1 MNNDQDK
8 KKKIIYCC
16 NCGQIGHIYKN
27 CTEPITSY
35 GIILMKIDIPNG
47 NNIIKNI
54 LKKEKIEIESIN
66 QDDQVNIINS
76 DQLSLFYKLKEGIK
90 FLIIRRKHTLGYIEF
105 IRGRYKIDNID
116 GIIYLF
122 QQMTK
127 EEIDNINK
135 NSFKKLWNNLWSN
148 NSSINNYENEYI
160 QSKNKFDKLKNN
172 QTFLDFSFYI
182 NNVSPLWK
190 HSEWCF
196 PKGRRNYMEDNKECA
211 CREFKEETCIEK
223 KSFKIID
230 NFKPLEENLIGT
242 NGIKYRHI
250 YYFSIVNKEIKV
262 SIDEN
267 NKQQS
272 SEIGDIGW
280 YTYEE
285 LINLFRPY
293 HSERRTITTKIYL
306 LIVNL
311 ILNKENIK

>member
-127 EEIDNINK
+127 EEINNINIS
-135 NSFKKLWNNLWSN
+135 NFNNLWNDLWSS

-172 QTFLDFSFYI
+172 QTYLDFSFYI
-182 NNVSPLWK
+182 NNVNPLWK
-190 HSEWCF
+190 HPEWCF

-211 CREFKEETCIEK
+211 CREFKEDK
-223 KSFKIID
+223 
-230 NFKPLEENLIGT
+230 
-242 NGIKYRHI
+242 
-250 YYFSIVNKEIKV
+250 
-262 SIDEN
+262 
-267 NKQQS
+267 
-272 SEIGDIGW
+272 
-280 YTYEE
+280 
-285 LINLFRPY
+285 
-293 HSERRTITTKIYL
+293 
-306 LIVNL
+306 
-311 ILNKENIK
+311 